1 MKLKVGDSLEFSLVV
16 IGDINEDGKIT
27 VTDLAQLKFHY
38 VEKIILQ
45 GNNLKAGD
53 VNGDGRITLTDI
65 AQLKLIIVDLI

>member
-45 GNNLKAGD
+45 G
-53 VNGDGRITLTDI
+53 ITR
-65 AQLKLIIVDLI
+65 